1 MCIATFAGVFAANNR
16 YTYCGNKN
24 FLNALS
30 RGSTHTGV
38 LGVVISLLITKIFI
52 IMEKEVFVI
61 FENSNYNFS
70 YLASSGFNS
79 SDLIKSH
86 LNQIHFVDNKKATA
100 KCIECIVK

>member
-1 MCIATFAGVFAANNR
+1 MVARNAHHCQIAKTFQSADHR
-16 YTYCGNKN
+16 
-24 FLNALS
+24 
-30 RGSTHTGV
+30 RV

-52 IMEKEVFVI
+52 IMEKEVKEVFVI

>member
-1 MCIATFAGVFAANNR
+1 MVARNAHHCQIAKTFQSADHR
-16 YTYCGNKN
+16 
-24 FLNALS
+24 
-30 RGSTHTGV
+30 RV

-79 SDLIKSH
+79 TDLIKSH

>member
-1 MCIATFAGVFAANNR
+1 MSIGGFSQCEKLSKCKVANEHR
-16 YTYCGNKN
+16 
-24 FLNALS
+24 
-30 RGSTHTGV
+30 RV

-52 IMEKEVFVI
+52 IMEKEVKEVFVI